1 MPHSHPPTL
10 AREPTFLVFLPVL
23 CAVWADGLMEDE
35 ELDAVSRALN
45 DAAWMTPEGRAR
57 VRDWLDPGTP
67 PTPAVFGAAAQTIRA
82 AAGNGT
88 LTLTQAGLAIVE
100 ADPALGGPAIPWRDA
115 ALATLGQVELE
126 LGVAGAEALREITGT
141 AHEAPTT
148 GPRPRGLAQE
158 VAPLIHGD
166 HPELRARTRGA
177 LARPELRMPD
187 ELSRDEYRQRTLAAI
202 EVLADEGLGAVA
214 YPREYGGEGDP
225 CGAIA
230 VFEEL
235 ALGDLSVL
243 VKYGVQFGL
252 FGGSIAQLGTE
263 KHHRRHLPAIASLEL
278 PGCYAMT
285 ETGHG
290 SNVRDL
296 RTTATYDPAAR
307 EFVIDTPDRDARKD
321 YIGNAALHGR
331 MATVFARLRVPA
343 RGGPGTVAPGA
354 PPDTAS
360 VTDRPTHPGH
370 GPTPPARALEDQ
382 GVHAFLVRIRDD
394 RGAVLPGVH
403 IEDCGA
409 KEGLNGVDNG
419 RIRFDD
425 VRIPRDALLD
435 RFAQVSPEGGYH
447 SSIPSPGR
455 RFFTMLGTLVAGRV
469 SIAAASLAVA
479 KKALVIAVRY
489 AAERRQFGPAGG
501 PEMPVLDYLA
511 LQREL
516 LPRLARTY
524 AAAFAVRDLVR
535 RHADTDTDQRE
546 LEVRAAALKAAASR
560 HALDTLQACR
570 EACGGQGY
578 LAENRFGR
586 LMADTDVF
594 ATFEGANPVLLQL
607 AAKGLLSRY
616 RREMGDLTMWGMARY
631 LAELAGTRL
640 ADMNPVVTRRTDPGH
655 LAGGE
660 FQHSAFL
667 YREERLLRSA
677 ARRLKARLDQGMD
690 SFAAVNACQD
700 HLISLARAHVDRI
713 VLEAALE
720 ALASMHD
727 GEAKELVARVVALY
741 GLATLEDNR
750 AWYLEKGYFEP
761 SKSEAVRR
769 EVNRHCRDLAPRAV
783 ELVDAFGIPDSL
795 IGAPIGVKG
804 GPG

>member
-1 MPHSHPPTL
+1 MRPSRPPAL
-10 AREPTFLVFLPVL
+10 SRDPTFLVCLPVL

-45 DAAWMTPEGRAR
+45 DAHWMTPEGRSR
-57 VRDWLDPGTP
+57 VRDWLDPRTP
-67 PTPAVFGAAAQTIRA
+67 PAPAVYGAAADAIRPA
-82 AAGNGT
+82 ASDGT
-88 LTLTQAGLAIVE
+88 PTLARAGLAIVE
-100 ADPALGGPAIPWRDA
+100 SDPARGARPVPWRDD
-115 ALATLGQVELE
+115 ALATLGRVERD
-126 LGVAGAEALREITGT
+126 LGVAGAEAIREIAGT
-141 AHEAPTT
+141 AREAPAAR
-148 GPRPRGLAQE
+148 PRPPGLARE
-158 VAPLIHGD
+158 IAPLVGGD
-166 HPELRARTRGA
+166 RPELRARVRA
-177 LARPELRMPD
+177 VLARPELRIPG
-187 ELSRDEYRQRTLAAI
+187 EIPRDEYRQRTLAAV
-202 EVLADEGLGAVA
+202 EALAEAGLGAVA
-214 YPREYGGEGDP
+214 YPPEYGGGGDP
-225 CGAIA
+225 CGAVA

-252 FGGSIAQLGTE
+252 FGGSVAQLGTG
-263 KHHRRHLPAIASLEL
+263 KHHRRHLSAIAALEL

-296 RTTATYDPAAR
+296 RTTATYDPSTR
-307 EFVIDTPDRDARKD
+307 EFAIDTPGPDARKD

-343 RGGPGTVAPGA
+343 PG
-354 PPDTAS
+354 
-360 VTDRPTHPGH
+360 GH
-370 GPTPPARALEDQ
+370 GAEAAGSRPDAAAGSASTTRRALEDH

-394 RGAVLPGVH
+394 RGEILPGVH

-435 RFAQVSPEGGYH
+435 RFAQVSPEGAYH
-447 SSIPSPGR
+447 SPIPSPGR
-455 RFFTMLGTLVAGRV
+455 RFFTMLGTLVAGRISV
-469 SIAAASLAVA
+469 AAASQAVA

-489 AAERRQFGPAGG
+489 TSGRRQFGPAGG
-501 PEMPVLDYLA
+501 PEVPVLDYLA

-524 AAAFAVRDLVR
+524 ATAFAVRDLVR
-535 RHADTDTDQRE
+535 RYANPEPDRGE

-560 HALDTLQACR
+560 HALDTLQVCR

-578 LAENRFGR
+578 LAANQFAR
-586 LMADTDVF
+586 LKADTDVF

-616 RREMGDLTMWGMARY
+616 RREMGDLTMWGMARH

-640 ADMNPVVTRRTDPGH
+640 ADMNPVATRRTDSDH
-655 LAGGE
+655 LASRD
-660 FQHSAFL
+660 FQQSATL

-677 ARRLKARLDQGMD
+677 ARRLKARLDRGMD
-690 SFAAVNACQD
+690 SFEAVNACQD
-700 HLISLARAHVDRI
+700 HLIALARAHVDRI
-713 VLEAALE
+713 VLEAAHD
-720 ALASMHD
+720 ALDTMRE
-727 GEAKELVARVVALY
+727 GEAKALVERVVTLH
-741 GLATLEDNR
+741 GLATLEKTR

-761 SKSEAVRR
+761 SKSEAIRN
-769 EVNRHCRDLAPRAV
+769 EVNRHCRELATRAV
-783 ELVDAFGIPDSL
+783 ELVDAFGVPDGL
-795 IGAPIGVKG
+795 IGAPIAARRDDR
-804 GPG
+804 